1 MLICRA
7 PLRISLFGGGTD
19 FPSWYNKNK
28 GATICFAIDKYC
40 YTIIRKLNPIV
51 QFKYR
56 LRYFK
61 NELVFSVNDIK
72 HRSIKAVLKNYDN
85 GKNNFEI
92 VHSADLPALS
102 GLGSSSAFTVS
113 LIKCISEYNGV
124 NLSKLELAKRAIN
137 IEQNILRENIGS
149 QDQLACSFGGFNFLN
164 FSSESIKV
172 KKLNMSKNRIKN
184 LLAKSLIVYTGQ
196 QRKADPIEKDKLNKM
211 YKNYNHFKSI
221 YNLCLEAKKILLSDS
236 NDYINELSRLMNESW
251 MQKKKLSIYVSNKKI
266 DSIYDYALRNGA
278 LGGKLLGAGSGGFI
292 FFFTNDKKYLIKKLQ
307 KFSPINLGIDNKGC
321 EIIHRGDSD
330 KYI

>member
-7 PLRISLFGGGTD
+7 PLRVSLFGGGTD

-28 GATICFAIDKYC
+28 GAVISFAINKYC

-51 QFKYR
+51 QYKYR

-61 NELVFSVNDIK
+61 NELVFNVNDIK
-72 HRSIKAVLKNYDN
+72 HRSIKAILKSYD
-85 GKNNFEI
+85 KSKSNFEI

-113 LIKCISEYNGV
+113 LIRCIFEYNGV
-124 NLSKLELAKRAIN
+124 RLNKFELAKRAIHL
-137 IEQNILRENIGS
+137 EQNILKDSIGS
-149 QDQLACSFGGFNFLN
+149 QDQLACSFGGLN
-164 FSSESIKV
+164 YLDFSYKSIKV
-172 KKLNMSKNRIKN
+172 EKLKISKSKINN
-184 LLAKSLIVYTGQ
+184 LLENSLIIYTGH
-196 QRKADPIEKDKLNKM
+196 QRKADPIEKDKLSKM
-211 YKNYNHFKSI
+211 NKNYSHFKSI
-221 YNLCLEAKKILLSDS
+221 YTLCLEAKKILLSDS
-236 NDYINELSRLMNESW
+236 NNYIEELSRLMNESW
-251 MQKKKLSIYVSNKKI
+251 EQKKKLSKHVSNTKI
-266 DSIYDYALRNGA
+266 DGIYNYALKNGA

-292 FFFTNDKKYLIKKLQ
+292 FFFTNDKNYLIKKLK
-307 KFSPINLGIDNKGC
+307 KFNPINLSIDNKGC